1 MAGLD
6 FRRATDLFLGT
17 GDELA
22 RALGIDADR
31 VERYRKRPGDA
42 PPDVLAR
49 LGDVLVERGRA
60 MMRVGEM
67 LGEDAGA
74 G

>member
-1 MAGLD
+1 MAGLN

-17 GDELA
+17 RDELA

-31 VERYRKRPGDA
+31 VEQHRKRPGDV

-49 LGDVLVERGRA
+49 LGRILIERGRG
-60 MMRVGEM
+60 MVRVGEM
-67 LGEDAGA
+67 LSEEAGPD
-74 G
+74 